1 MTVKFSSEEMLYA
14 AKEYVARGWIVHPLA
29 RHDDP
34 GSSPGKRPLLSEWQK
49 LTKTLDNIGS
59 YIQKGNNI
67 GLVCGKASGVMVI
80 DLDHMLFLEDIFK
93 GFEFETLRSRRTE
106 GREHI
111 YFQYDPEISS
121 RKHPALG
128 IEILSESHNAVLPP
142 SIHKS
147 GEVYKW
153 INPGAPV
160 IQMSAGLKAN
170 LKLLFKTDDELNGML
185 GKCRSCFRDVIKQK
199 PNVHGADG
207 REYMLAVCTDLKAAG
222 AKEEHIRMFAK
233 LMYRE
238 EYDEKHTLTEWDHID
253 LAKTWRCETLKAKL
267 PAYVNVEECEKC
279 EQRRQDKKVGLKDIG
294 CFPYHKTD
302 LGNGKRLVDMFRASI
317 RYCYPWK
324 SWLVWNGKHWD
335 VDKSGKLQ
343 RYARKVIDSIYGDAG
358 IEEDLEERKRLLLF
372 AMKSE
377 SASSFNNMIELAC
390 SEEGVSIFPET
401 FDTDPWLFNVQ
412 NGTLDL
418 RTGLLRPHAQNE
430 FITKIS
436 PVTFDPAADCPE
448 WKRFLNSIFNNNQN
462 IIEYIQRKSGYIL
475 TGVTREEDLDIL
487 YGIGGNGKSKLTG
500 ALIYLMGDYHTKAN
514 IETIQA
520 TKQQSSGCASS
531 DVACLKGARLVSVS
545 EPEKGTHL
553 NESRVKDLTGRDPI
567 KARRLYQEAFEFL
580 PEFKL
585 WLYTNF
591 KPIIRGQDRGIWR
604 RIKLIPFEVCIPD
617 EQQDKNLDIK
627 LQAEAAGILNWCLEG
642 CLKWQKDGLKVPDE
656 ILEATAE
663 YKDEMDVFGEFFKD
677 CCVLQKGAVEY
688 SLPLHTI
695 YKVWCGIQDYN
706 PYPLKKFI
714 SNLEERGYK
723 RLPKNMRGVSF
734 LGLKLQRHI
743 SDAYEEM
750 KTIHGGFNYD
760 AVTQMTQFMVNNSNF
775 TTRESLCDNAS
786 STSFVSTVA
795 QSASCFMTQNSNN
808 AAKSVLNPK
817 TDQNVSYDAN
827 DANVA
832 NFVNVQDDV
841 NDANHANISLETLD
855 TKIEKFGKLWQEKNQ
870 KSINSLT
877 KTDFVFWYCEQN
889 KNDGNTPSEIM
900 PIVERIF
907 KITPPT
913 GPEQKSPGLGR
924 GEDLNNI
931 TLNGTTYAV
940 EMGL

>member
-1 MTVKFSSEEMLYA
+1 MKFASEEMLHA
-14 AKEYVARGWIVHPLA
+14 VKEYAARGWVVHPLA
-29 RHDDP
+29 RHDDT
-34 GSSPGKRPLLSEWQK
+34 GISPGKRPLLPEWQK
-49 LTKTLDNIGS
+49 LTKTPDNIGS

-67 GLVCGKASGVMVI
+67 GLVCGKASGVTVI

-93 GFEFETLRSRRTE
+93 GFELETLRSRRTE

-128 IEILSESHNAVLPP
+128 IEILSEGHSAVLPP
-142 SIHKS
+142 SVHKS
-147 GEVYKW
+147 GEVYNW
-153 INPGAPV
+153 INLGAPV
-160 IQMSAGLKAN
+160 IQMSAGFKAN
-170 LKLLFKTDDELNGML
+170 LKLLFKTNDELNGML
-185 GKCRSCFRDVIKQK
+185 AKCRSCFRDVIKQK

-233 LMYRE
+233 LMYCE
-238 EYDEKHTLTEWDHID
+238 EYDEKHTLTEWYHID
-253 LAKTWRCETLKAKL
+253 PAKTWRCETLKAKL
-267 PAYVNVEECEKC
+267 PTYVSVEECEKC
-279 EQRRQDKKVGLKDIG
+279 EQRRQDKKLCLKG
-294 CFPYHKTD
+294 NFACVPYHKTD

-324 SWLVWNGKHWD
+324 AWLVWNGKHWD

-343 RYARKVIDSIYGDAG
+343 RYARKVIDSIYEDAG

-372 AMKSE
+372 AIKSE
-377 SASSFNNMIELAC
+377 STSSFNNMIELAC
-390 SEEGVSIFPET
+390 SEEGISILPET

-436 PVTFDPAADCPE
+436 PVTFDPAAECLE

-531 DVACLKGARLVSVS
+531 DVACLKGARLVTVS

-567 KARRLYQEAFEFL
+567 KARQLYQEPFEFM

-656 ILEATAE
+656 ILQATAE

-677 CCVLQKGAVEY
+677 CCVLEKGAVEY
-688 SLPLHTI
+688 SLPLHTV

-706 PYPLKKFI
+706 PYSLKKFI

-723 RLPKNMRGVSF
+723 RLPKNMKGVSF

-750 KTIHGGFNYD
+750 KTIHCGFNYD
-760 AVTQMTQFMVNNSNF
+760 AVTQMTQFMVTNSNF
-775 TTRESLCDNAS
+775 TTRGSLCENES
-786 STSFVSTVA
+786 YGHKVSTVA
-795 QSASCFMTQNSNN
+795 QSPSCSMTQMSQMTQI
-808 AAKSVLNPK
+808 S
-817 TDQNVSYDAN
+817 
-827 DANVA
+827 ANVA
-832 NFVNVQDDV
+832 NLVNIPNDV
-841 NDANHANISLETLD
+841 NNANISLDTLD

-870 KSINSLT
+870 KSINSST

-900 PIVERIF
+900 PIVERVF
-907 KITPPT
+907 KITPST
-913 GPEQKSPGLGR
+913 AGEQKSQGQ

>member
-1 MTVKFSSEEMLYA
+1 MPTEVTAEDIKRLKLEACRKYIA
-14 AKEYVARGWIVHPLA
+14 AGWVVHPLSKP
-29 RHDDP
+29 DDN
-34 GSSPGKRPLLSEWQK
+34 GNSPGKQPLLVGWSE
-49 LTKTLDNIGS
+49 LSMTPEDIGA
-59 YIQKGNNI
+59 YVRKGCNL
-67 GLVCGKASGVMVI
+67 GLVCGKSSNVTAI
-80 DLDHMLFLEDIFK
+80 DLDSYLFMPELFQGVDVK
-93 GFEFETLRSRRTE
+93 TL
-106 GREHI
+106 
-111 YFQYDPEISS
+111 ISS
-121 RKHPALG
+121 RTHGRGHLYYKYNPALQASKNHDLG
-128 IEILSESHNAVLPP
+128 FEVMGDGNNLVLPP
-142 SIHKS
+142 SVHKS
-147 GEVYKW
+147 GDIYRWEYGDK
-153 INPGAPV
+153 PV
-160 IQMSAGLKAN
+160 SMAEIESYLTNLPDVPPKLIENIAALIAGYARLKAV
-170 LKLLFKTDDELNGML
+170 LAKS
-185 GKCRSCFRDVIKQK
+185 RHCFRDALKRK
-199 PNVHGADG
+199 PDMHGADG
-207 REYMLAVCTDLKAAG
+207 REYMLALCTDLKAGG
-222 AKEEHIRMFAK
+222 AEEQHVKIFAK
-233 LMYRE
+233 LMYGSK
-238 EYDEKHTLTEWDHID
+238 YDEKRTLQEWQNID
-253 LAKTWRCETLKAKL
+253 PKKTWQCETLKAKL
-267 PAYVNVEECEKC
+267 PAYVSVDECKKC
-279 EQRRQDKKVGLKDIG
+279 EQRRDNYTTE
-294 CFPYHKTD
+294 PYHRTD
-302 LGNGKRLVDMFRASI
+302 LGNGKRLVDIFRASI
-317 RYCYPWK
+317 RFCYPWK
-324 SWLVWNGKHWD
+324 AWLVWNGKQWD
-335 VDKSGKLQ
+335 VDRSGKLQ

-390 SEEGVSIFPET
+390 SEEGVSILPEM

-418 RTGLLRPHAQNE
+418 RTGLLRSHAQNE

-448 WKRFLNSIFNNNQN
+448 WKIFLNSIFNNNQN

-520 TKQQSSGCASS
+520 TKQQSGGGASS
-531 DVACLKGARLVSVS
+531 DVACLKGARLVTVS

-567 KARRLYQEAFEFL
+567 KARRLYQEAFEFM

-656 ILEATAE
+656 IIHATAD

-677 CCVLQKGAVEY
+677 CCIIEKGAVEY
-688 SLPLHTI
+688 SLPLHTV

-706 PYPLKKFI
+706 PYSLKKFI

-775 TTRESLCDNAS
+775 TTRESLCENAS

-808 AAKSVLNPK
+808 GAKSMLNSK
-817 TDQNVSYDAN
+817 TDQNVSN
-827 DANVA
+827 
-832 NFVNVQDDV
+832 DV
-841 NDANHANISLETLD
+841 NDANHANLPIETLD
-855 TKIEKFGKLWQEKNQ
+855 KKLEKFGKLWQEKNQ
-870 KSINSLT
+870 KSINSST

-889 KNDGNTPSEIM
+889 KNDGNTPSQIM
-900 PIVERIF
+900 PIVEKIF

-913 GPEQKSPGLGR
+913 GPEQKNQDQ

-931 TLNGTTYAV
+931 TFNGTTYAV